1 MDRNKV
7 SREGFRRIL
16 LEATD
21 SLHVTFPASP
31 CPYPAGPVTPT
42 SHVSYGG
49 DSTPVGGVSVSG
61 AKLQRVLNRAA
72 YEENVRRAAGSAL
85 TYGVQETEGEE
96 GRREGEREGGWG
108 TCFMG
113 WVAQMI

>member
-16 LEATD
+16 LEATE

-31 CPYPAGPVTPT
+31 CPFPAGPVTPT
-42 SHVSYGG
+42 SSVSYDG
-49 DSTPVGGVSVSG
+49 DRTPVGGVSVSG

-72 YEENVRRAAGSAL
+72 YEENMRRAAGSAL
-85 TYGVQETEGEE
+85 TYGVPDEQGEDR
-96 GRREGEREGGWG
+96 GRRGGGG
-108 TCFMG
+108 TGHLFYG
-113 WVAQMI
+113 FAR